1 MENQTYF
8 YACSITLRIKEILM
22 TNEPKSGWYNEH
34 IKECWNMWLKNTTK
48 LKLVLSPRTHVVRV
62 K

>member
-1 MENQTYF
+1 
-8 YACSITLRIKEILM
+8 M